1 MNLNISSWSIANPVA
16 VSLLFILLTFSGV
29 GGFMAMKVQN
39 FPDIEFPIITI
50 TAALPG
56 ASPPQLETDVARKI
70 EDALANTQGIKHI
83 SSRLTDGAATI
94 TAEFRIEKP
103 VQEAMDDVRDA
114 VSSIRANLPADL
126 LDPVITK
133 MELASTPIMTYTVSS
148 SRLDDEALSW
158 LVDNHLTRQ
167 LMSVPGVGA
176 VSRVG
181 GVNREIRVELD
192 PERLLALNTTAADI
206 SQQLSQL
213 QLEASGGRVDLGD
226 AEQSI
231 RTIAKLQSA
240 QEIASMDVSLG
251 DGRRIRL
258 DQIAS
263 VIDTNAEQ
271 RSLALIN
278 GQHAVGFEILRARGA
293 GEVAVAEATAL

>member
-16 VSLLFILLTFSGV
+16 VSLLFILLTFAGV
-29 GGFMAMKVQN
+29 SGFMAMKVQN

-126 LDPVITK
+126 LDPVMTK

-148 SRLDDEALSW
+148 SRQDDEALSW
-158 LVDNHLTRQ
+158 FVDNHITRQ

-213 QLEASGGRVDLGD
+213 QLEASGGRVDLGG

-231 RTIAKLQSA
+231 RTIAKLSSA

-251 DGRRIRL
+251 
-258 DQIAS
+258 
-263 VIDTNAEQ
+263 E
-271 RSLALIN
+271 
-278 GQHAVGFEILRARGA
+278 GA
-293 GEVAVAEATAL
+293 